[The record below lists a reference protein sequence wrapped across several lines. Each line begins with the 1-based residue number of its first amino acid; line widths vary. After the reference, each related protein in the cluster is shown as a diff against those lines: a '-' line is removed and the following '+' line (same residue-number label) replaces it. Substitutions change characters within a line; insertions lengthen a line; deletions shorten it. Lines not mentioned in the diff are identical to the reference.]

1 MTRINKEETKK
12 ILNKILDL
20 LLNFDNWDKFHF
32 SDRPYPRIV
41 FGVEYKDKDYIEI
54 EERYDVI
61 YVTLDVTS
69 FVYKKGFL
77 DCLFGASKLTNEIF
91 NFHRSIEFKLRE
103 QNKIKTLNRFLGEK

>member
-54 EERYDVI
+54 I
-61 YVTLDVTS
+61 
-69 FVYKKGFL
+69 
-77 DCLFGASKLTNEIF
+77 
-91 NFHRSIEFKLRE
+91 
-103 QNKIKTLNRFLGEK
+103 